1 MLLNDTEEI
10 VFQSVRETAQT
21 IDAQKPDLHNAL
33 EPFSGLFQAI
43 ETVQEKLGPWDLQGM
58 TMDQNQFLQ
67 GKPLLNMVSLVD
79 FSSQIDMAREILF
92 PVLITRFPPLADAV
106 EAIGKAAEKDDE
118 PGLYASMQS
127 FLEGDEKALETA
139 AEQMKISSDVFGFVL
154 SQLAAPFLRSQAKAL
169 AEHFDLTGW
178 TQGYCPICGSLPSV
192 SYLRGEGGK
201 RWLHCP
207 TCGHDWKFKRQTCPA
222 CDNIPAKGLEYFYLE
237 DRLFERAYVCKECK
251 KYLLTIDV
259 RELTDKPNMDIASI
273 GLIPLDIKAQE
284 EGYEPLNV
292 LPWNTFD

>member
-21 IDAQKPDLHNAL
+21 IDAQKPDLHDVLAS
-33 EPFSGLFQAI
+33 FSDLFEAI
-43 ETVQEKLGPWDLQGM
+43 ETVQEKLEPWDLQGM

-67 GKPLLNMVSLVD
+67 GNPLLNMVSLVD
-79 FSSQIDMAREILF
+79 FSSHVETAGEILF
-92 PVLITRFPPLADAV
+92 PVLATRFPPLADTV
-106 EAIGKAAEKDDE
+106 EVVRNAEKTSDQKS
-118 PGLYASMQS
+118 LYAALQS
-127 FLEGDEKALETA
+127 FLEGDEKALEA
-139 AEQMKISSDVFGFVL
+139 AATTMHVASDGFGFVL

-169 AEHFDLTGW
+169 AGHFDLSGW

-207 TCGHDWKFKRQTCPA
+207 TCGHDWRFKRQVCPA
-222 CDNIPAKGLEYFYLE
+222 CEDIPTKGLEYFYLE

-251 KYLLTIDV
+251 KYLLTIDI
-259 RELTDKPNMDIASI
+259 RELTDKPNMDMASI

-284 EGYEPLNV
+284 EGYEPLHA
-292 LPWNTFD
+292 LPWNTFK

>member
-33 EPFSGLFQAI
+33 EPFSDLFQAI

-92 PVLITRFPPLADAV
+92 PVLTARFPPIADAV
-106 EAIGKAAEKDDE
+106 EAIRKAAEKDDE

-251 KYLLTIDV
+251 KYLLTIDI